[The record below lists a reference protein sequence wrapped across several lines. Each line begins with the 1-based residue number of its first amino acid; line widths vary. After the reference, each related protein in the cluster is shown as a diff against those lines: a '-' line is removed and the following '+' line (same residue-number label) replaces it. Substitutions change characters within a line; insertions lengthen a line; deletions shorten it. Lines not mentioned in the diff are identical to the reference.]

1 MNQLELQNA
10 KKLIEKFEEL
20 QEEFNSKYE
29 DLYVEIDNEGDLKII
44 DDYFNY
50 KNVNQLEQ
58 VIIDY
63 KRIFKG

>member
-10 KKLIEKFEEL
+10 MKLIEKFEEL

-29 DLYVEIDNEGDLKII
+29 DLEIEIDNDGDLKISC
-44 DDYFNY
+44 DYFNY

-63 KRIFKG
+63 KRIIKS

>member
-10 KKLIEKFEEL
+10 MKLIEKFEEL

-29 DLYVEIDNEGDLKII
+29 DSEIEIDNDGDLKINC
-44 DDYFNY
+44 DYFNY

-63 KRIFKG
+63 KRIIKS

>member
-1 MNQLELQNA
+1 MNQLELQNEM
-10 KKLIEKFEEL
+10 KLIEKFEEL

-29 DLYVEIDNEGDLKII
+29 DLEININADGDLKISF
-44 DDYFNY
+44 DYFNY

-63 KRIFKG
+63 KRIIKG

>member
-10 KKLIEKFEEL
+10 MKLIEKFEEL
-20 QEEFNSKYE
+20 QEEFNNKYE
-29 DLYVEIDNEGDLKII
+29 DLEIEIDNDADLKISC
-44 DDYFNY
+44 DYFNY

-63 KRIFKG
+63 KRIIKS